1 MNRRSLEYEA
11 VLAAEYVL
19 AEADIAPGARVPIF
33 DLIEDRG
40 IWLCFEAGLDRL
52 LGIYQR
58 IGEATGIAIN
68 AARPR
73 PLQRFTAAHE
83 LGHHELGH
91 TSHLDTETTISEPMH
106 DPQEIQ
112 AQAFAASLLMS
123 ELAVEVRLEHRG
135 HHPNR
140 PELGA
145 ADVYLMS
152 AELGVSYL
160 AAVTQLRALQKIS
173 SAQARAFAKE
183 SPLRLKQALLGGRRP
198 DNPRA
203 SVMQLTLADNQR
215 EIVLEVD
222 DEIDVALPEMAASGH
237 EWTLAIES
245 DSAFE
250 VVSDR
255 YQLSQCDAEET
266 LFGGSRTR
274 HITLKARTPGRT
286 RLDFSPLRPGD
297 TAENAAPLSIHAVT
311 CAPPVSELGHG
322 ISTNQH
328 RQLLSPTTT

>member
-1 MNRRSLEYEA
+1 MNRRSLEREA

-19 AEADIAPGARVPIF
+19 AEADIAPGNRVPIF

-40 IWLCFEAGLDRL
+40 IWLSFEPGLDRL

-58 IGEATGIAIN
+58 IGDATGIAIN

-91 TSHLDTETTISEPMH
+91 TAHLDTEATISELMH

-135 HHPNR
+135 HDPDW
-140 PELGA
+140 PDLAA

-160 AAVTQLRALQKIS
+160 AAVTQLRVLQKIS
-173 SAQARAFAKE
+173 LAQARAFASE

-198 DNPRA
+198 GNPRA

-215 EIVLEVD
+215 EVVLDVD

-237 EWTLAIES
+237 EWTLAAQTN
-245 DSAFE
+245 SAFE
-250 VVSDR
+250 VVADHYRQSHN
-255 YQLSQCDAEET
+255 DAEET
-266 LFGGSRTR
+266 LFGESRTR
-274 HITLKARTPGRT
+274 HITLKALTAGRT
-286 RLDFSPLRPGD
+286 RLDFLPLRPGD
-297 TAENAAPLSIHAVT
+297 TAESAAALSIHAVT

-328 RQLLSPTTT
+328 HQLLSPTTT